1 MKKKIKF
8 LNLGFHPI
16 TNNFLKNK
24 NPKNEFFYNLN
35 LIFHSDTKLVSLGKF
50 VPPSKMFNNKYAHRA
65 SASKT
70 MRNAYE
76 KLAKLIKKKYKPKSI
91 LEIGSNDGVFL
102 KHFNKIKNLGVEP
115 CKNLAKITN
124 SIGIRTYDRFW
135 SMNLSNQI
143 INQNNRFD
151 VIYSANTISHI
162 HNLSETFNA
171 INNALNDKG
180 IFILEDP
187 SLMETLK
194 LNSYDQF
201 YDEHAYVFSVSALK
215 NITKKSG
222 LEIFKIEKLK
232 TYGGSNRIYFKK
244 SSNKKIKVSKEVF
257 KHLTNEKKF
266 GINKIIT
273 YKKFARKVKKSK
285 KDLVKIFKRLKKK
298 KKIVIGYGATYK
310 SSTVLNY
317 CNLNIQYIN
326 YFLDTTPTKKG
337 KYTPGTH
344 IPILKYK
351 GIPDNVQ
358 FAFLGAWNF
367 KDEIFKKE
375 KKFIKRGGRFIS
387 HVPYPRI
394 I

>member
-285 KDLVKIFKRLKKK
+285 KDLVKIFKSLKKK

>member
-1 MKKKIKF
+1 MK
-8 LNLGFHPI
+8 
-16 TNNFLKNK
+16 
-24 NPKNEFFYNLN
+24 
-35 LIFHSDTKLVSLGKF
+35 
-50 VPPSKMFNNKYAHRA
+50 
-65 SASKT
+65 
-70 MRNAYE
+70 
-76 KLAKLIKKKYKPKSI
+76 
-91 LEIGSNDGVFL
+91 
-102 KHFNKIKNLGVEP
+102 
-115 CKNLAKITN
+115 
-124 SIGIRTYDRFW
+124 
-135 SMNLSNQI
+135 LSNKI

-151 VIYSANTISHI
+151 IIYSANTISHI
-162 HNLSETFNA
+162 HNLSETFSA
-171 INNALNDKG
+171 ISNSLSDKG

-187 SLMETLK
+187 SLMETIMQ
-194 LNSYDQF
+194 NSYDQF
-201 YDEHAYVFSVSALK
+201 YDEHAYVFSVIALK

-244 SSNKKIKVSKEVF
+244 SSNKKIKISKEVF
-257 KHLTNEKKF
+257 KHIINEKKF
-266 GINKIIT
+266 GINKITT
-273 YKKFARKVKKSK
+273 YKKFARKVKESK
-285 KDLVKIFKRLKKK
+285 KNLIKIFKSLKKQ

-317 CNLNIQYIN
+317 CSLNSKYIN

-344 IPILKYK
+344 IPILKYE
-351 GIPDNVQ
+351 GIPDNVE

-375 KKFIKRGGRFIS
+375 KKFINRGGKFIS